1 MPPATG
7 VLVFEGGRGRGPK
20 AGKPAGG
27 PDAAP
32 AFVLDGSAAGT
43 DPEDLLTTVRD
54 WTTLD
59 TLEKFTTV
67 PGVDQVVLVTDSDD
81 LAARAR
87 PLEVGVHHSAGDF
100 HFGRM
105 LASLIEAYSFDR
117 VVCLGGGSVPLLGRE
132 EIEALLQLTPAGEMV
147 FTANNV
153 QSPDI
158 VALGRARLAA
168 RLDLPRTDNA
178 VAFALG
184 DAGFTRRLLPDT
196 TTASFDLDTPMD
208 VLFLA
213 HEVRE
218 GCAPGGWGPRAGP
231 RTVEG
236 LLRLDLDLSLL
247 DRAAAVL
254 AGDYRSV
261 TLIGRVS
268 GGTMNHLNSAL
279 LVRLRVF
286 SEERGMKAL
295 GRVENRE
302 ARSLIGRLV
311 QDFGPEYVVARLEE
325 MSDAVFWDTRV
336 VMAQL
341 GGWPDDRERF
351 HADLGQWEKVSRP
364 ELRRLCRAVRKAGV
378 PVVTGG
384 HSVVAGGLRLL
395 ADRVAEACR
404 SLTR

>member
-1 MPPATG
+1 
-7 VLVFEGGRGRGPK
+7 
-20 AGKPAGG
+20 
-27 PDAAP
+27 
-32 AFVLDGSAAGT
+32 
-43 DPEDLLTTVRD
+43 
-54 WTTLD
+54 
-59 TLEKFTTV
+59 
-67 PGVDQVVLVTDSDD
+67 
-81 LAARAR
+81 
-87 PLEVGVHHSAGDF
+87 
-100 HFGRM
+100 M

-247 DRAAAVL
+247 DP
-254 AGDYRSV
+254 
-261 TLIGRVS
+261 
-268 GGTMNHLNSAL
+268 L